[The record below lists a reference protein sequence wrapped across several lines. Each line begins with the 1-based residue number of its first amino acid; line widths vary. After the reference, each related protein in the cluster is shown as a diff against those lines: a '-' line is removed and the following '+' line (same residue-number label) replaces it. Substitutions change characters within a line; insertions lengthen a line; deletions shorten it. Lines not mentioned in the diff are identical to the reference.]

1 MSDNK
6 LKYFEVT
13 TTAYV
18 RANNQQDAIRIALSR
33 SKTTRSLPGAEVL
46 ARVSNVVRR
55 RAADARSMAAEINE
69 A

>member
-1 MSDNK
+1 MSNNK

-13 TTAYV
+13 TTAFV

-55 RAADARSMAAEINE
+55 RAADARAMAENISE

>member
-33 SKTTRSLPGAEVL
+33 NKTTRNLPGAEVL

-55 RAADARSMAAEINE
+55 RASDARSMAAEINE